1 MQQRTMT
8 AVVKTKRGV
17 GNIEVQEVEIP
28 KVEPDSL
35 LVEVK
40 AAGICGTD
48 IHILHDRSVYDPPVI
63 LGHEYAGVVIEVGK
77 DVEGFSIE
85 DRVTSPATV
94 PCGECM
100 MCWTG
105 HQNRCTSENKRILG
119 VSKANGAFA
128 KFMSVPAKIAHKIPP
143 KVSFEEAAL
152 SEPTACVVHAVAER
166 VEVKV
171 GDVVVF
177 LGPGPM
183 GLLGLQVAKA
193 QGAEQVI
200 VTGTR
205 ADKERLRLAKELG
218 ADIVINIAEEEANEI
233 VRGVT
238 DGLGADIVFEAAGS
252 DVARRQAF
260 ELVRRTGKIGLIG
273 ITGALSTDIDLDQ
286 IVEKELNVRGS
297 WGTVWTSWRR
307 TLKLLAGQKIK
318 IGPLVT
324 AQLKLDEWEQGFRMM
339 EDKTAIKVL
348 LLP

>member
-1 MQQRTMT
+1 MA
-8 AVVKTKRGV
+8 AVVKTKRGI

-28 KVEPDSL
+28 KVESDSL

-63 LGHEYAGVVIEVGK
+63 LGHEYAGIVIEMGK
-77 DVEGFSIE
+77 DVEGFSIG

-100 MCWTG
+100 MCWMG

-128 KFMSVPAKIAHKIPP
+128 KFILVPAKITHKIPP
-143 KVSFEEAAL
+143 IVPFKEAAL

-166 VEVKV
+166 VGVGV

-193 QGAEQVI
+193 QGAGLVI
-200 VTGTR
+200 VTGTN
-205 ADKERLRLAKELG
+205 ADKERLRLAEDLG
-218 ADIVINIAEEEANEI
+218 ADIVINIEDEDANE
-233 VRGVT
+233 VVWGTT
-238 DGLGADIVFEAAGS
+238 DKLGADIVFEAAGA
-252 DVARRQAF
+252 DAARRQAF

-273 ITGALSTDIDLDQ
+273 ITGKLTTDIDLDQ
-286 IVEKELNVRGS
+286 IVEKELDVIGS
-297 WGTVWTSWRR
+297 WGTIWTSWRR
-307 TLKLLAGQKIK
+307 TLSLLASQKIK
-318 IGPLVT
+318 ISPLIT
-324 AQLKLDEWEQGFRMM
+324 SQLRLDDWERGFKMM

>member
-1 MQQRTMT
+1 MQQGAMA

-63 LGHEYAGVVIEVGK
+63 LGHEYAGIVIKVGK
-77 DVEGFSIE
+77 DVESFSIG

-100 MCWTG
+100 MCWMG

-128 KFMSVPAKIAHKIPP
+128 KFMLVPAKIAHKIPP

-166 VEVKV
+166 VGVGV

-193 QGAEQVI
+193 QGAGQVI
-200 VTGTR
+200 VTGTN
-205 ADKERLRLAKELG
+205 ADKERLRLAEELG
-218 ADIVINIAEEEANEI
+218 ADIVINIDDEDANK
-233 VRGVT
+233 VVWGTT
-238 DGLGADIVFEAAGS
+238 DRLGADIVFEAAGADS
-252 DVARRQAF
+252 ARRQAF

-273 ITGALSTDIDLDQ
+273 ITGKLTTDIDLDQ
-286 IVEKELNVRGS
+286 IVEKELDVIGS
-297 WGTVWTSWRR
+297 WGTIWTSWRR
-307 TLKLLAGQKIK
+307 TFSLLASQKIK
-318 IGPLVT
+318 VSPLVT
-324 AQLKLDEWEQGFRMM
+324 SRLGLDDWERGFKMM

>member
-1 MQQRTMT
+1 MQQRAMT

-28 KVEPDSL
+28 KLEPDSL

-128 KFMSVPAKIAHKIPP
+128 KIMSVPAKIAHKIPP

-200 VTGTR
+200 VTGTK
-205 ADKERLRLAKELG
+205 ADKERLQLAENLG
-218 ADIVINIAEEEANEI
+218 ADIVISIEEKAVNEV
-233 VRGVT
+233 VREIT
-238 DGLGADIVFEAAGS
+238 DGMGADIVFEAAGA
-252 DVARRQAF
+252 DAARRQAF

-273 ITGALSTDIDLDQ
+273 ITGKLTTNIDLDL
-286 IVEKELNVRGS
+286 IVEKELDVIGS

-307 TLKLLAGQKIK
+307 TLRLLASQQIK
-318 IGPLVT
+318 TAPLIS
-324 AQLKLDEWEQGFRMM
+324 ARLRLEDWEQGFKMM

>member
-1 MQQRTMT
+1 MT

-63 LGHEYAGVVIEVGK
+63 LGHEYAGIVIEAGRN
-77 DVEGFSIE
+77 VEGFSIG
-85 DRVTSPATV
+85 DRITSPATV

-100 MCWTG
+100 MCWMG

-119 VSKANGAFA
+119 VSKANGAFT
-128 KFMSVPAKIAHKIPP
+128 KFVLVPAKIAHKVPP
-143 KVSFEEAAL
+143 TVSFEEAAL
-152 SEPTACVVHAVAER
+152 SEPTSCMVHAVAER
-166 VEVKV
+166 VGVRA

-193 QGAEQVI
+193 QGAGQVI

-205 ADKERLRLAKELG
+205 ADKERLKLAKELG
-218 ADIVINIAEEEANEI
+218 ADIIINIEEEDANE
-233 VRGVT
+233 VVKGTT
-238 DGLGADIVFEAAGS
+238 DGLGADIVFEAAGA
-252 DVARRQAF
+252 DTARRQAF

-273 ITGALSTDIDLDQ
+273 ITGKLTTDINLDQ
-286 IVEKELNVRGS
+286 IVEKELDVIGS
-297 WGTVWTSWRR
+297 WGTIWTSWRR
-307 TLKLLAGQKIK
+307 TLRLLASHQIK
-318 IGPLVT
+318 TAPLIS
-324 AQLKLDEWEQGFRMM
+324 AKLQLDDWERGFKLM
-339 EDKTAIKVL
+339 EGKTAIKVL